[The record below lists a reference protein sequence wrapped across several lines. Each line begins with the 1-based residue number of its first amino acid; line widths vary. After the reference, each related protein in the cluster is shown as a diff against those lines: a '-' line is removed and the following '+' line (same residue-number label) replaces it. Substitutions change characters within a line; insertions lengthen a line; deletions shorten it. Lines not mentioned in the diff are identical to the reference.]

1 MNDHNHPHT
10 PKPLNERA
18 MLVRLTIH
26 KPTTTKRDAHAES
39 CIQSAL
45 HDNGLKVSSTL
56 FRERTS
62 PVRQLLNAVSAVYQY
77 HKTHT
82 LPYEDRGP
90 RLLPVDRYEKYRDD
104 MRKLI
109 DEVDT
114 TRRQVMP
121 EYDNHVL
128 TDIALRG
135 SRAKVEDYPTKDD
148 FDAAL
153 NIDFRFRPLP
163 DSSHFLFDVNPEDLA
178 MMRAEADE
186 MARQVKDDLLTRL
199 RAPLMQL
206 IDKLAIPAGTPGAIF
221 RDTKVT
227 NVTEA
232 AALVKELAMGDAEV
246 INAADAILAA
256 ATPIAANPHT
266 LRESPEIRESARARL
281 AAVAAT
287 MNFMSGPDTEP
298 DDTP

>member
-1 MNDHNHPHT
+1 MNTPHQPHA

-18 MLVRLTIH
+18 MLVRLTIS
-26 KPTTTKRDAHAES
+26 KPTTTRRDTAAES
-39 CIQSAL
+39 FAQASL
-45 HDNGLKVSSTL
+45 NDNGLKVSSTL
-56 FRERTS
+56 FREHTS
-62 PVRQLLNAVSAVYQY
+62 PVRRLLNAVGAVYQY

-114 TRRQVMP
+114 MRRAVMP
-121 EYDNHVL
+121 EYDKHVL
-128 TDIALRG
+128 TDMTLRG
-135 SRAKVEDYPTKDD
+135 PRATADDYPTRDD

-163 DSSHFLFDVNPEDLA
+163 DSSHFLFDVNPEDIA
-178 MMRAEADE
+178 MMRAEAED
-186 MARQVKDDLLTRL
+186 MAAAVKDDLIARL
-199 RAPLMQL
+199 RKPLLAL
-206 IDKLAIPAGTPGAIF
+206 IDKLGVPAGTPGAIF

-232 AALVKELAMGDAEV
+232 AALVKELAMGDPDV

-256 ATPIAANPHT
+256 ATPIANNPHT

-287 MNFMSGPDTEP
+287 MNFMSGPEET
-298 DDTP
+298 